1 MQILNV
7 KLFMKAI
14 ATLLSFTMAVYP
26 FHTFGITPDV
36 TGREGQAYGKQLS
49 DTFRFPVQSGGLIEF
64 GDGETI
70 NPSDLAPQGDG
81 LYVTNPDVG
90 GLQGVYDSDSGMEGA
105 GMAAQGSLYNDA
117 SKENPDTI
125 SGSAYKV
132 ILGVSDARNEFP
144 DLTNDPIVVGSGEAM
159 VDEGLLDSFG
169 DCSVETKVEETSR
182 PVRVPEPEYCTRVTA
197 PQGEQSC
204 KIRHDIEIKRDQVRA
219 QESITT
225 PVIVVGDSYC
235 KGHYIRGSGVQDT
248 RVIDLSPYIGDYC
261 AANTS
266 NRSASVS
273 VVSITGSHS
282 YPGGPKPADGMRC
295 NSGLST
301 GNINYSGIS
310 CVSGRPQISISSTPN
325 GGGIT
330 RRKTTLINSVQF
342 RINLNYDKTATNI
355 VDNWGPQECI
365 DRALDRKAAIADI
378 GRSNKGALFAYA
390 DPLDRTGGQFGFI
403 KPGGTNAFSGF
414 NSKEVN
420 DNPYDSGFCSTTAT
434 VTAGAKNNQE
444 CINVRDN
451 TGASHPICPGNS
463 LYNKLKP
470 SPIPGIPKA
479 ATEVTVVSGCNS
491 FNQGQMDCYVDIHGE
506 TQCPY
511 NNGDNVDE
519 CREFEDDPTC
529 AFVKSECIEG
539 ARGEESGHCYAYED
553 EYDCGVTV
561 NIPSYE
567 KTDNISCGGP
577 VRCMGADCLDPM
589 KPPSAASDFA
599 KAAALLD
606 AAQSMAQ
613 DMECNP
619 DGTGCKVFSGDVE
632 ECKTAVGGMVN
643 CCEKPKGVSL
653 SDYITTIRAVPKFD
667 KAMTNLANKNNPF
680 ASVGRGYEAIAD
692 PVKGSFQTITKPIAS
707 HVENISGAIKGFK
720 DTAMETI
727 DKVASKAVNTV
738 KGALGKGAGTEAG
751 KQAGE
756 SIISSVMNS
765 PAMAYLQTVMAIYTI
780 YVVATVIISMIWKCT
795 KKEFEL
801 GSKRQLKSCSK
812 VGSYCKKKILGAC
825 IEKRQAF
832 CCFASPLSR
841 IMQEQIRPQI
851 GKSFGRAKS
860 PDCSGLPVE
869 SFAAVDW
876 DRVNLDEWLGI
887 LQVTGNFPATTGLNF
902 ENMTGSGSNFD
913 TSGNRL
919 NSIDRNL
926 NRLEGAD
933 IDLAR
938 KEAAKTVPITTG
950 APSQ

>member
-197 PQGEQSC
+197 PQGKQSC
-204 KIRHDIEIKRDQVRA
+204 TIRHEIGVFGDTVEDDFTQTGTSRA
-219 QESITT
+219 SYNCSELLTVEGRAGTTLCSGSYKSFHISGNTNPYGQPICFTPQMAVFKTSSCAYTHNWTIKITT
-225 PVIVVGDSYC
+225 
-235 KGHYIRGSGVQDT
+235 GSKKV
-248 RVIDLSPYIGDYC
+248 LK
-261 AANTS
+261 
-266 NRSASVS
+266 
-273 VVSITGSHS
+273 ITE
-282 YPGGPKPADGMRC
+282 
-295 NSGLST
+295 
-301 GNINYSGIS
+301 
-310 CVSGRPQISISSTPN
+310 
-325 GGGIT
+325 
-330 RRKTTLINSVQF
+330 
-342 RINLNYDKTATNI
+342 
-355 VDNWGPQECI
+355 DNWYPQECI
-365 DRALDRKAAIADI
+365 DRALNRKAAIV
-378 GRSNKGALFAYA
+378 SNTKSAPNVFAVYSS
-390 DPLDRTGGQFGFI
+390 PLDALDTGSFM
-403 KPGGTNAFSGF
+403 KPGGLGFLDGMHLKNASS
-414 NSKEVN
+414 N
-420 DNPYDSGFCSTTAT
+420 YDEGFCSTSAT
-434 VTAGAKNNQE
+434 VTQGAKNNTQ
-444 CINVRDN
+444 CITVN
-451 TGASHPICPGNS
+451 GEPICPGNA
-463 LYNKLKP
+463 LFNQLKP
-470 SPIPGIPKA
+470 SPIPGIPKN
-479 ATEVTVVSGCNS
+479 ATEVSVVSDCSG

>member
-204 KIRHDIEIKRDQVRA
+204 KIRHEITVKDITGRSDPITKRSTGSVGLVDFKGGWSATLKPSSGTISFAEYYNEI
-219 QESITT
+219 
-225 PVIVVGDSYC
+225 C
-235 KGHYIRGSGVQDT
+235 GSGGTSLQVT
-248 RVIDLSPYIGDYC
+248 GKVYLIGRSNAPVSLNTLPSC
-261 AANTS
+261 ANGLK
-266 NRSASVS
+266 
-273 VVSITGSHS
+273 GSWSH
-282 YPGGPKPADGMRC
+282 
-295 NSGLST
+295 
-301 GNINYSGIS
+301 YSGAWGSGIQGNFTSEAEVTIS
-310 CVSGRPQISISSTPN
+310 YN
-325 GGGIT
+325 
-330 RRKTTLINSVQF
+330 K
-342 RINLNYDKTATNI
+342 NI
-355 VDNWGPQECI
+355 KNIEKDNWGPQECI
-365 DRALDRKAAIADI
+365 DRALNRKAAIADI

-463 LYNKLKP
+463 LYNQLKP

-479 ATEVTVVSGCNS
+479 ATEVTVVSGCNG
-491 FNQGQMDCYVDIHGE
+491 FNQGQMDCYEDINGDL
-506 TQCPY
+506 QCPY
-511 NNGDNVDE
+511 NDGTNLNE
-519 CREFEDDPTC
+519 CREFEEDPTC
-529 AFVKSECIEG
+529 TFIKSECIEG
-539 ARGEESGHCYAYED
+539 ARGEESGYCYAYED